1 MTELEVKENRFYV
14 LRIREENVERITLHS
29 EISSSVERVREAL
42 KNGMSPESI
51 ELMSFDVKEEK
62 FEIKGVPWST
72 IAAELVKQS

>member
-51 ELMSFDVKEEK
+51 DLMSFDVKEEK

-72 IAAELVKQS
+72 IAAELVKET

>member
-51 ELMSFDVKEEK
+51 DLMSFDVKEEK

>member
-14 LRIREENVERITLHS
+14 LRIREESVERITLHS

-42 KNGMSPESI
+42 KNGTSPENI

-72 IAAELVKQS
+72 IAAELVK

>member
-14 LRIREENVERITLHS
+14 LRIREGSVDSTTLHS
-29 EISSSVERVREAL
+29 EIGSSVERVREAL

>member
-14 LRIREENVERITLHS
+14 LRLREGSVEGITLHS
-29 EISSSVERVREAL
+29 EVSSSVERVREAL

-72 IAAELVKQS
+72 IAAELVKGT

>member
-14 LRIREENVERITLHS
+14 LRIREGSVEKITLHS

-72 IAAELVKQS
+72 IAAELVKET